1 MRIETLLSIPPCSG
15 GVALKRL
22 LKEIEASY
30 VEQVEVAFHTARAP
44 LRQTV
49 QVGDSRA
56 SSRRRP
62 LLPLK
67 WSFSG
72 RSEPASVVRSAIPS

>member
-30 VEQVEVAFHTARAP
+30 VEQVEVAFHTAPAGHQR
-44 LRQTV
+44 
-49 QVGDSRA
+49 D
-56 SSRRRP
+56 RRIR
-62 LLPLK
+62 LATA
-67 WSFSG
+67 
-72 RSEPASVVRSAIPS
+72 EPAAAGGHCCH